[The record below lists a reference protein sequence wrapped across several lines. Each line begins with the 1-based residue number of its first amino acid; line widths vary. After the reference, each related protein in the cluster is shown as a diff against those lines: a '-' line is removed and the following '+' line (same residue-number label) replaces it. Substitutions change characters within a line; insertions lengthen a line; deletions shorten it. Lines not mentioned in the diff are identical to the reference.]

1 MIWYAYIIDTAK
13 SSKKKMVTS
22 NWHKGSSEK
31 KKTNKQTII
40 LFGGSYSKN
49 SRYHN
54 SYQSHGSKVVV
65 Y

>member
-31 KKTNKQTII
+31 KKQKQTIT